1 MSLSRRD
8 APTSP
13 GCLRRGSA
21 SAPQILFY
29 DEDVADAERLNDAGV
44 PCHLEVVEG
53 AFHGFDRI
61 GTRARVSRAYFESQC
76 EALRS
81 ALTP

>member
-1 MSLSRRD
+1 M
-8 APTSP
+8 
-13 GCLRRGSA
+13 
-21 SAPQILFY
+21 
-29 DEDVADAERLNDAGV
+29 
-44 PCHLEVVEG
+44 HLEVVEG

-61 GTRARVSRAYFESQC
+61 GARARVSRAYFESQC